1 MKCVCALQYF
11 FVHNIFWGGVK
22 YEAMCFWQ
30 DSRGAFASYT
40 TLDLLIQSRFW
51 LIWTLDSQSFQMCDD
66 VHDVF
71 LRQGRDGDMIESQ
84 HPLGFAVMWH
94 KCQAGA
100 DGRLCLCVCV
110 RRLCGEQIFVRMYW
124 IRLIV
129 LCCNRG
135 KTDPGAAGGFCW
147 GSWRSLCPGR
157 GGRRGRWRPLRETT
171 SADTSGDTN
180 TTPLLTLQYI
190 TKSQLSNSV
199 LSLNSVN

>member
-84 HPLGFAVMWH
+84 HPLGLRSCDTNV
-94 KCQAGA
+94 
-100 DGRLCLCVCV
+100 RLVLMGDCVCV
-110 RRLCGEQIFVRMYW
+110 CVWDACAESRSLSVCTGSDSSSFAVTGEKLIQEQLEGFVEGHG
-124 IRLIV
+124 V
-129 LCCNRG
+129 VFAQVV
-135 KTDPGAAGGFCW
+135 AAGGA
-147 GSWRSLCPGR
+147 GEDLCAK
-157 GGRRGRWRPLRETT
+157 RPLQTRLEN
-171 SADTSGDTN
+171 TN

-190 TKSQLSNSV
+190 TKSQL
-199 LSLNSVN
+199 